1 MNDFLTQA
9 IAMKALRNGGAGGA
23 VGGNVEQIAKNK
35 ADIALLKEGFA
46 NNKTFKIIKNSDI
59 IKQTK
64 SYVTKN
70 GELVEVPFAKDV
82 GIFITGNIEYS
93 TDFSIIKLNLSA
105 VRANRKEYDLLPFD
119 NTKKIIDFGEIIPG
133 FKPAKKINLT
143 GVALNFLYA
152 SSANTSSIPAFGGD
166 TELYYNTEGHLVLE
180 YFTWSKAT
188 EEKPYLN
195 TSFNIWD
202 TIYANVI

>member
-9 IAMKALRNGGAGGA
+9 IAMKALKNGGSGGA
-23 VGGNVEQIAKNK
+23 TGGNAEQIAKNK
-35 ADIALLKEGFA
+35 ADIALLKEDFA
-46 NNKTFKIIKNSDI
+46 NNKTFKTIKNSDI

-70 GELVEVPFAKDV
+70 GELVEVPFVKDA

-119 NTKKIIDFGEIIPG
+119 NTKKIIDFGEIVPG
-133 FKPAKKINLT
+133 FKPAKNIILT
-143 GVALNFLYA
+143 GVALNFLYT
-152 SSANTSSIPAFGGD
+152 SSADASSIPVFGGD
-166 TELYYNTEGHLVLE
+166 AQLRYNTEGHLVLE
-180 YFTWSKAT
+180 YFTWSNAT
-188 EEKPYLN
+188 EKKPYLN

-202 TIYANVI
+202 TIYTNVI

>member
-1 MNDFLTQA
+1 MAEQSFKIYKDTAERLDKN
-9 IAMKALRNGGAGGA
+9 AL
-23 VGGNVEQIAKNK
+23 
-35 ADIALLKEGFA
+35 DIASLKEDFA

-70 GELVEVPFAKDV
+70 GELVEVPFVKDA
-82 GIFITGNIEYS
+82 GTFINGNIEYS

-152 SSANTSSIPAFGGD
+152 SSANVSSIPVFGGD
-166 TELYYNTEGHLVLE
+166 IGLYYNTEGHLVLE